1 MKTDHSF
8 LLKKDI
14 NRANKINFRREHDDE
29 TQAVLDVKF
38 LPWYQSTRGLTR
50 PNSPQEEHRQRYQT
64 ILNKSINEPMLS
76 RLESDVLD
84 RMTRRANRADL
95 VEKLAKSVRLF
106 KSDAERHYLFS
117 MKKAIIDYV
126 LKDEDEQKRLGI
138 EMTKKVLINITNSH
152 LILL

>member
-1 MKTDHSF
+1 
-8 LLKKDI
+8 
-14 NRANKINFRREHDDE
+14 
-29 TQAVLDVKF
+29 
-38 LPWYQSTRGLTR
+38 
-50 PNSPQEEHRQRYQT
+50 
-64 ILNKSINEPMLS
+64 MLS

-152 LILL
+152 